1 MIVEIRGTN
10 TVNKGAQLMLQAV
23 CVRLGGRYR
32 LSVPPLM
39 TDYAVRSHLG
49 LRQTLAD
56 PMVPRMTAVLG
67 NAVPR
72 PVKKGLGLTS
82 DREIGGV
89 LDASGFHFSDQFPA
103 AFPRRSAMAGRSWA
117 RRGIPKVVLPQA
129 FGPFEKSATRRW
141 TREALEQADLVFVRD
156 GVSESHVRGLGLRV
170 RTLRSPDFTIGLR
183 PADVAPISAQP
194 FLAIVPNT
202 KMYTSGTLDR
212 AGYVGALAGFHSAA
226 AANGLATVIVVH
238 EATDHDVAAELA
250 GRTGAQIFTD
260 DDPLVLKAVL
270 GQASVAVASRF
281 HAVVG
286 CVSQSVP
293 TLAFGWSHKYREL
306 LADFEVADRLATPE
320 TDPLAAINR
329 LLADTAGDSR
339 QKDRL
344 PELLEKVEQMWDQT
358 IEVLDART
366 AVAPLPARE
375 RSVS

>member
-10 TVNKGAQLMLQAV
+10 TVNKGAQLMLQAI
-23 CVRLGGRYR
+23 CARLGGRYP

-39 TDYAVRSHLG
+39 TDYTVRSHLG

-89 LDASGFHFSDQFPA
+89 LDASGFHYSDQFPV
-103 AFPRRSAMAGRSWA
+103 AFPRRSAMAGRAWA
-117 RRGIPKVVLPQA
+117 RRGIPKVILPQA

-141 TREALEQADLVFVRD
+141 TREALGQAALIFVRD
-156 GVSESHVRGLGLRV
+156 GVSQNHVRGLGLGV

-183 PADVAPISAQP
+183 PADVAPISEQP

-202 KMYTSGTLDR
+202 KMFTSGSLDR
-212 AGYVGALAGFHSAA
+212 AGYVDALAGFHSAA
-226 AANGLATVIVVH
+226 SANGLASVIVVH
-238 EATDHDVAAELA
+238 EATDHDVAGELA
-250 GRTGAQIFTD
+250 RRTGAQLFTSG
-260 DDPLVLKAVL
+260 DPLVLKAVL
-270 GQASVAVASRF
+270 GQASAAVASRF

-306 LADFEVADRLATPE
+306 LDDFEVSDRLVTPDS
-320 TDPLAAINR
+320 DPFAAINR
-329 LLADTAGDSR
+329 LLADASGDSR

-344 PELLEKVEQMWDQT
+344 PALVEQVEQMWDQT
-358 IEVLDART
+358 IEVLDAGAAPPPATERT
-366 AVAPLPARE
+366 A
-375 RSVS
+375 S